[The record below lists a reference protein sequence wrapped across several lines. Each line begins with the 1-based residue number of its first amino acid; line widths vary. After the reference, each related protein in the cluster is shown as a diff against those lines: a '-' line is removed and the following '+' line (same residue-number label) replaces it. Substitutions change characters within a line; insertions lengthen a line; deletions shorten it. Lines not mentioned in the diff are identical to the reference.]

1 MPCLV
6 GGCAEAVSQVVGE
19 GQEAVAG
26 QGVWGYEVCLDG
38 GCGGQLAMQLEGSL
52 RCSKSE
58 GLEVV
63 NTCLVLL
70 GIVGKQFALEL
81 EGAVTVSCLE
91 FEYFLHLVKKLKWD
105 FGGSASGSWGL

>member
-1 MPCLV
+1 M
-6 GGCAEAVSQVVGE
+6 
-19 GQEAVAG
+19 AG
-26 QGVWGYEVCLDG
+26 QGVWGYKICLILFDG
-38 GCGGQLAMQLEGSL
+38 GCGGQLAMQFEGSL

-81 EGAVTVSCLE
+81 EGAVSCI
-91 FEYFLHLVKKLKWD
+91 
-105 FGGSASGSWGL
+105 